1 MKDLSLADAFR
12 YMFSGVIFYIYLY
25 IHDSSITDEIPKP
38 IGQIG
43 VVILL
48 LVVGSLIYFVYRA
61 LIYNII
67 IIRIQDLLRFRTNNY
82 RTYLKKQYRL
92 NTREAMQL
100 FYLIGD
106 KFFKEKY
113 TGLKVTAGG
122 IHLLY
127 ICGILGIPFCIL
139 NMFQH
144 HSFQIFLFS
153 FGSLFF
159 LLGGFLLDRNYEDL
173 ELNFLRSLDKKELDS
188 FVNKITEKP
197 NN

>member
-25 IHDSSITDEIPKP
+25 VHDSSIADKISKP
-38 IGQIG
+38 IGLIG
-43 VVILL
+43 VVIFL

-61 LIYNII
+61 LIYNFI
-67 IIRIQDLLRFRTNNY
+67 IIRIQDLLRFRTDNY

-92 NTREAMQL
+92 ETREAMQL

-106 KFFKEKY
+106 NFFRDKY
-113 TGLKVTAGG
+113 TRLKMTAGG

-127 ICGILGIPFCIL
+127 IGGILGIPFSIL
-139 NMFQH
+139 NMVEH
-144 HSFQIFLFS
+144 HSVQILLFS
-153 FGSLFF
+153 FGSFFF

-173 ELNFLRSLDKKELDS
+173 ELKFLLSLDEKELDS
-188 FVNKITEKP
+188 FVNKIT
-197 NN
+197 